1 MAAKQNHGR
10 KNANTLS
17 NTMHVSPADHPDGN

>member
-10 KNANTLS
+10 KNANMLS
-17 NTMHVSPADHPDGN
+17 ETMNASPAGHPDGN